1 MNAKQAINKIAE
13 LLRFTFKSEKF
24 FTTKLEDGTEV
35 TNNLEDDFK
44 IGQVLYVVGESTLT
58 PAPVGTH
65 TTREGLKVTVD
76 SESIIIAIESLDSE
90 TDASVE
96 QQMTEATD
104 AQGQVLESK
113 TFDVGEK
120 VYVVKSDGS
129 TEPAADGEHQ
139 VVLKDTSGNENK
151 IRIQVLDGVITERS
165 NVEEMAAMDGVVEEV
180 KSETPEPA
188 DSTSDIEEIINLLL
202 PMVEEMKKMK
212 EEMESMKQKMSAD
225 ISTLT
230 NDFNSFK
237 KSPEKFS
244 VVEKKTMKESFEDY
258 KLELIK
264 SMRK

>member
-13 LLRFTFKSEKF
+13 LLKFTFKAEKF

-35 TNNLEDDFK
+35 TNNLEDDLK

-58 PAPVGTH
+58 PAPAGTH
-65 TTREGLKVTVD
+65 ITREGFKVTVD
-76 SESIIIAIESLDSE
+76 SESVIIAIESTDSE
-90 TDASVE
+90 TDASIDQE
-96 QQMTEATD
+96 MTEARD
-104 AQGQVLESK
+104 AQGQILESD

-120 VYVVKSDGS
+120 VYQIMSDG
-129 TEPAADGEHQ
+129 TKEPAPDGEHQ

-151 IRIQVLDGVITERS
+151 IRIQVKDGVITERS
-165 NVEEMAAMDGVVEEV
+165 NVEEMSVMDGESEE
-180 KSETPEPA
+180 SN
-188 DSTSDIEEIINLLL
+188 SGIEEIINLLL
-202 PMVEEMKKMK
+202 PMVDEMKKMK
-212 EEMESMKQKMSAD
+212 EEMEKMKQKMSAE

>member
-13 LLRFTFKSEKF
+13 LLKFTFKAEKF

-35 TNNLEDDFK
+35 TNNLEEDLK

-58 PAPVGTH
+58 PAPVGSH

-76 SESIIIAIESLDSE
+76 SESVIIAIESMDSAD
-90 TDASVE
+90 DASIE
-96 QQMTEATD
+96 QEMTEARD
-104 AQGQVLESK
+104 AQGQILESS

-120 VYVVKSDGS
+120 VYQILSDG
-129 TEPAADGEHQ
+129 TKEPAKDGEHQ

-151 IRIQVLDGVITERS
+151 IRIQVKDGVITERS
-165 NVEEMAAMDGVVEEV
+165 NVEEMSIMETEDAASG
-180 KSETPEPA
+180 
-188 DSTSDIEEIINLLL
+188 IEELINLLV
-202 PMVEEMKKMK
+202 PMVEEMKKMRD
-212 EEMESMKQKMSAD
+212 EMEKMKQTMSAE

-244 VVEKKTMKESFEDY
+244 VVEKKTMKESFDDY
-258 KLELIK
+258 KLDLIK
-264 SMRK
+264 SLRK